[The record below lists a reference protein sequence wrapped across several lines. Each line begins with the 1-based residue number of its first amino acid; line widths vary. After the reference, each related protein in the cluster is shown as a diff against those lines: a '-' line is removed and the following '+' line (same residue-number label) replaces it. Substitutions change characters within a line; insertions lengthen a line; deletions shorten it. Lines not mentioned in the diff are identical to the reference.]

1 MASRKTQKTPA
12 KLDPVAQAKQDN
24 KRRTNSLEFGKKTPS
39 AVLNRLRLGTFVAA
53 VAEILLIGLAVLF
66 YFYDIPKGFTSFMT
80 LWRWVAALSAIVI
93 IDILGIWFVEA
104 RFAKM
109 KRASDL
115 EAASVLGNDIQEAYK
130 FGKLGLA
137 ITDDNGCVIW
147 TSSFFR
153 DHFID
158 LLDVNIFEWEP
169 RFNNFLDENL
179 PSDFKIEFDCGNF
192 YFSVRYLADAHL
204 FMFRDITDYHT
215 VMVTSENQQLVIGY
229 LMIDNYDEKFER
241 SDEAGNDDVL
251 TKVRAAIMAYCKKN
265 EICLRRYRGD
275 SYMLVGIYSSLE
287 KMMDDQFS
295 ILKDVRDAAESKSG
309 FVPTLS
315 IGIAYGENTLVT
327 RLSEIATNALNVAMS
342 RGGDQAVVSKVGDE
356 LLFFGGKTPS
366 VENTNRVQFRSL
378 ADSLI
383 SIIKSSSFVVV
394 SGHKNMDMDAFGACL
409 GIWSICHSVGR
420 PCRIAY
426 DMKQTELKTRGAISS
441 ELGKGYEDLFI
452 SPSEAVDRMKPK
464 TLLIVVDVSVP
475 TNVIAEHALEKS
487 TKTVVIDHHRPGD
500 KTIEHPILNHTD
512 SSASSTC
519 EIIAEMI
526 HYTSSPDPIT
536 LSPLFATF
544 MLSGMFLDTNFFKS
558 SATGA
563 RTFEAAEILKG
574 FGADN
579 VKADSFLKDDLTEY
593 QTISQAFSEAESVY
607 PGVLVACLNDDDDP
621 LEDATISKIA
631 VQCMMAKGVHASF
644 AIARIS
650 SKAVKISA
658 RSDGTINVQLLAE
671 KLGGGGHF
679 EASAAVFLNTAPSI
693 VKSKVID
700 VLKNY
705 LDLATSDN
713 ANKGGAA

>member
-147 TSSFFR
+147 TSSF
-153 DHFID
+153 
-158 LLDVNIFEWEP
+158 
-169 RFNNFLDENL
+169 
-179 PSDFKIEFDCGNF
+179 
-192 YFSVRYLADAHL
+192 RYLADAHL